1 MSFEYY
7 LENVKNHIE
16 SILPSKLPALQ
27 DEPQRL
33 HEAMHYAVMGGGK
46 RLRPLLVYATGE
58 LFNLSIP
65 QLDNLACAVE
75 LIHTYSLIHDD
86 LPAMDNDK
94 LRRGRPTCH
103 CAFDEAT
110 AILAGDALQT
120 LAFQILAD
128 SHITLDPNKL
138 IQIISLLAQASGSKG
153 MAGGQS
159 LDMNADSSQL
169 DQLQALH
176 EMKTGALIHASVL
189 MAALAAQASE
199 QNQKELSQYAQ
210 CIGLAFQIK
219 DDILDETGSVQLT
232 GKQPGKDKKNHKT
245 TYTTLMGVA
254 KANNHLQ
261 GLVQK
266 ALDSLSSFGESANR
280 LREVA
285 HFIANRER

>member
-1 MSFEYY
+1 VSFEHY
-7 LENVKNHIE
+7 LEIVKQHTE
-16 SILPSKLPALQ
+16 LVLPTKLPILQ

-58 LFNLSIP
+58 LFGLSFS
-65 QLDNLACAVE
+65 QLDDLACAIE
-75 LIHTYSLIHDD
+75 FIHTYSLIHDD

-120 LAFQILAD
+120 LAFQILAE
-128 SHITLDPNKL
+128 SPHLGPNPL
-138 IQIISLLAQASGSKG
+138 VEIIHLLAQASGSKG

-159 LDMNADSSQL
+159 LDMSAPSSQL
-169 DQLQALH
+169 EQLQTLH
-176 EMKTGALIHASVL
+176 RMKTGALIHASVL
-189 MAALAAQASE
+189 MPALAGQASV
-199 QNQKELSQYAQ
+199 QNQKELSHYAQ

-219 DDILDETGSVQLT
+219 DDILDEMGSAQLT

-245 TYTTLMGVA
+245 TYTTLMGVE
-254 KANNHLQ
+254 KANNHLHQ
-261 GLVQK
+261 LVQE
-266 ALDSLSSFGESANR
+266 ALDSLTGFGESAHR

-285 HFIANRER
+285 HFIINREY